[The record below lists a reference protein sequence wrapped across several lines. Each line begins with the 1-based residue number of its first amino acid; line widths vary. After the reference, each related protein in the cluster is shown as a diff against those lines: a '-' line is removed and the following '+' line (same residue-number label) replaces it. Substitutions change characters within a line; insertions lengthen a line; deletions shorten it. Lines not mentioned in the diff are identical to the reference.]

1 MDEFD
6 DFDDFIFSDALADE
20 LEIFD
25 KHPEAVGR
33 GALLFHGTPGTG
45 KTSFAKY
52 LAKKHAHNVRY
63 VDINDDG
70 DEFIKTG
77 WKSGKGQTIG
87 GWARWFGNTGLSPH
101 EKDVEEKYFHHAL
114 IMDEWNDADRKKQ
127 NKWKVAFEQMY
138 DMESIKILI
147 IICMN
152 TTHAGDTDDTK
163 GKKKLT
169 AAEIKERD
177 KEKLE
182 NKLSPA
188 IKSRCTVIEFS
199 PYADEEEEILDKF
212 RKRYPKLTERQ
223 LERTYPDLRSLV
235 RLGERSI
242 KFN

>member
-1 MDEFD
+1 MDKFD
-6 DFDDFIFSDALADE
+6 DFVFSDALADE

-25 KHPEAVGR
+25 KHPEVVGR
-33 GALLFHGTPGTG
+33 GALLFHGLPGTG

-52 LAKKHAHNVRY
+52 FAKKHAHNVRY

-77 WKSGKGQTIG
+77 WKSGKGQKIS
-87 GWARWFGNTGLSPH
+87 GWAEYFGNTFDKHFEGA
-101 EKDVEEKYFHHAL
+101 EEKYFDHAL

-138 DMESIKILI
+138 DLQSIKILI

-152 TTHAGDTDDTK
+152 TTHAGDTAVTDD
-163 GKKKLT
+163 KKNKLT
-169 AAEIKERD
+169 KKEIDERD
-177 KEKLE
+177 KDKLE
-182 NKLSPA
+182 KKLSPA

-212 RKRYPKLTERQ
+212 RERYPKLTERQ

>member
-1 MDEFD
+1 MDE
-6 DFDDFIFSDALADE
+6 FDDFIFSDALADE

-33 GALLFHGTPGTG
+33 GGLLFHGLPGTG

-52 LAKKHAHNVRY
+52 LAYKHAHNVKY
-63 VDINDDG
+63 LDINDKDQ
-70 DEFIKTG
+70 DFIKTG
-77 WKSGKGQTIG
+77 WKTGKSSIVG
-87 GWARWFGNTGLSPH
+87 GWAKWFGTTGYEPH
-101 EKDVEEKYFHHAL
+101 TEGAEEKYFHHAL
-114 IMDEWNDADRKKQ
+114 IMDEWNDATPANQ

-138 DMESIKILI
+138 DTQNIRILI

-152 TTHAGDTDDTK
+152 TTHAGDTAVTND
-163 GKKKLT
+163 KKNKLT
-169 AAEIKERD
+169 KKEIDDRD
-177 KEKLE
+177 KDKLDK
-182 NKLSPA
+182 KLSPA

-199 PYADEEEEILDKF
+199 PYADDEEEILDKF
-212 RKRYPKLTERQ
+212 RERYPKLTERQ